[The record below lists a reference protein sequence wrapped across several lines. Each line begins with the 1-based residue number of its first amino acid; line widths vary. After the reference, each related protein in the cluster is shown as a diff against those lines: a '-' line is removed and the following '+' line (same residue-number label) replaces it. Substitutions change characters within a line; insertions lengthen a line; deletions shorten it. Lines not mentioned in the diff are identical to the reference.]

1 MKRNNDSI
9 VSGEKEMAI
18 TSGMIRITLEG
29 KTSAIEA
36 RGMLEHQTG
45 HIVPV
50 SKVVGLGSVLLK
62 ELLSAREKLE
72 CERSSLTSEPVL
84 KRLFQLVDESVGKS
98 HD

>member
-1 MKRNNDSI
+1 MTL
-9 VSGEKEMAI
+9 

-29 KTSAIEA
+29 KASAIEA
-36 RGMLEHQTG
+36 RGMLERHTG
-45 HIVPV
+45 QIVPV

-72 CERSSLTSEPVL
+72 SEPGSLTSEPIV
-84 KRLFQLVDESVGKS
+84 KRLFQLVDESMGKS